1 MKVYHQMG
9 FRDKWNID
17 CLKSGIGD
25 GLIFSPI
32 NMDSD
37 KLLALPKTI
46 REKSF
51 LDPQF
56 YLLNREKSTNITYP
70 FFQGILKQIFRQLI
84 WIFLI
89 LNWQKFVWIIK
100 WMQI

>member
-37 KLLALPKTI
+37 KLLALPKTL
-46 REKSF
+46 REISF

-56 YLLNREKSTNITYP
+56 YLLNKEKTTNITYH
-70 FFQGILKQIFRQLI
+70 FSLVISKLISRQQT
-84 WIFLI
+84 WMFLI
-89 LNWQKFVWIIK
+89 LNWRKFVSITK
-100 WMQI
+100 

>member
-37 KLLALPKTI
+37 KLLALPKSI
-46 REKSF
+46 REVSF

-56 YLLNREKSTNITYP
+56 YLLNKEKSFSIGRN
-70 FFQGILKQIFRQLI
+70 
-84 WIFLI
+84 
-89 LNWQKFVWIIK
+89 K
-100 WMQI
+100 WLPRHKMRPL